1 MLTLNKKEN
10 QELKYDISKIRGA
23 LALTKYFK
31 REKKVS
37 II

>member
-10 QELKYDISKIRGA
+10 QELKYDIRGA
-23 LALTKYFK
+23 LVLTKYFK
-31 REKKVS
+31 RKKKVS